1 MKTALTKRSTIDNQ
15 VSDGEAIMDLF
26 ELENLEAIRVALV
39 LVGLLG
45 ALDLAIGHLSG
56 SAMVVPCA
64 LGAVVIRAYQE
75 GSSNQKRRSELH
87 D

>member
-1 MKTALTKRSTIDNQ
+1 M
-15 VSDGEAIMDLF
+15 MDLF

-75 GSSNQKRRSELH
+75 GRSNQKRRSELH